1 MKESPTGSDENHEL
15 RRKVVYWAFI
25 ISGITA
31 IVLGIVG
38 IAILA
43 VMGLMLLASSIG
55 SILLGRYLLRMA
67 RNRAEW
73 HQFNMGRN
81 DRC

>member
-1 MKESPTGSDENHEL
+1 MKVSQTESDENHEL
-15 RRKVVYWAFI
+15 RRKVVHWAI
-25 ISGITA
+25 IIAGITA

-67 RNRAEW
+67 RNRPEW
-73 HQFNMGRN
+73 PPFNMWRN
-81 DRC
+81 DNN